1 MAKRRIGFAAALFAG
16 AVLAQAA
23 LAQAPPPGV
32 FSEVQTAV
40 GPRISPALEP
50 ATIRSRMVQ
59 LNTQKISAARRGREI
74 LKLNLFDDAIVEV
87 QIKRVRPTRTGYF
100 ISGRPKGMEWG
111 DVRLVVNGPVMVGTV
126 ETPEGT
132 FTIRSGGSGRSVIR
146 QIDPSKELFE
156 CGVEE
161 ASPPPAPPLPARP
174 DNAISSA
181 NPPPAGAFSLPSPQA
196 DDRPTE
202 DGSEIRVLVVYT
214 PAVQEHFGGAP
225 GARALVD
232 LMIQSTNQA
241 FEDSGINPR
250 LVLAHSTRVN
260 YLETAGGDSVVGTG
274 KLALE
279 DPNDGVMDE
288 VHALRNRYAADLV
301 HLLLHEEFSIFGGV
315 AGIAGR
321 MRYEDLS
328 FEDDAFAATAVSQGS
343 ASEYTFAHETGHNLG
358 LRHDRFTTN
367 SRAIYPYAYG
377 YVNKRQFDPGAPET
391 ARWRTLMAYPGR
403 CREAGFD
410 CQRLLR
416 FSNPD
421 QTYLGDPLGVA
432 ADSPITGPDGPSD
445 ARLTVNKTAPWAGSF
460 RSQACTDFSVSPETT
475 VASISGGEVVIQV
488 DTSPGCLWEASSQAG
503 FLRIASDLLSAGPG
517 PVKLEIEANGSGRER
532 SGSVTVAGKEIT
544 VRQLATTEGVCG
556 RTTAVLNAIMGAAG
570 FSDVAQCDEI
580 ADDDLAQVTS
590 LSLSRQGLGSL
601 KERDLAGLA
610 GLRSL
615 DLQGNQLARLPE
627 GVFADLSNLEDLQ
640 LHGNLLTELPAGL
653 FSGLSSLQN
662 LRLDG
667 NRLTELPEGVFADLS
682 NLEDLQLD
690 GNRLTELPAGLFSG
704 LSSLTN
710 LSVSD
715 NRITRLPEG
724 LFSGLSRLG
733 ILEING
739 NRLTELPSGL
749 FSGLSRLWVLHI
761 RDNRLTEFP
770 AGLISGLSRLRV
782 LYIDGNRL
790 TELPEG
796 LFSGL
801 SRLSS
806 LNISD
811 NLLTELPA
819 GLFSGLSGFSSLHV
833 RDNLLTELPAGL
845 FSGLSGFRT
854 LDISANRF
862 TELPAGQFS
871 GLSNLQILFLH
882 RNRWR
887 ELPAGLFSGLSN
899 LESLVISE
907 SYLTE
912 LPEGIFADLVSLSS
926 LNLSDNDLS
935 SLPSG
940 VFSGLTELRTL
951 RLDGNRVN
959 PLPLPI
965 SLEKVG
971 NGGFKAIAPSGV
983 PFTLVLP
990 VTIND
995 AGEIEGGAS
1004 TVTISAGAVESAALR
1019 VERMAGTDEAV
1030 HVDIEALPTVPSLH
1044 DGYVLEKDETLPRE
1058 ILPPHAMKD
1067 AALTGLAVSA
1077 GDLLPAF
1084 AVELTTYATI
1094 VENTTPSV
1102 TITPTTRNADATVE
1116 FLNAQDGVLADAD
1129 ERAEGHQVSLDP
1141 GDNTI
1146 KVKVTA
1152 QDGADTRIYTLV
1164 VTRDGPAGVC
1174 GRTAEVRDEIVKLL
1188 DGIENCVE
1196 VTEDRLAD
1204 IRKLDLRGKN
1214 ISTLRSGDFAGLT
1227 QLVGI
1232 DLADNELVQLPG
1244 DVFSGL
1250 TALRSVLLSNNRL
1263 TSLPDGVFSGLTAL
1277 ASVWLHENRLTALPD
1292 GVFSGLTAL
1301 EAVLL
1306 SDNRLTALPDGVF
1319 SGLTALEKV
1328 LLNRNSLTSLP
1339 GGVFE
1344 GLVELETLWLGRN
1357 RLDSLPPGIFSGLTS
1372 LEGLNLDSNQFTEF
1386 PKNVFRG
1393 LTSLKGLSLQSN
1405 PASNLP
1411 EDLFF
1416 GLSALERIALYG
1428 LPLTSLPESI
1438 FSGLAALE
1446 HIGIGGTRLTSLPA
1460 GIFSSLPALEEL
1472 LLYTNAVRSLPAGIF
1487 SGLTKLRVLW
1497 LPENRLDT
1505 LPAGIFSDLSALER
1519 LNLQDNSLSSLPAGI
1534 LSGLS
1539 ALQDLYLA
1547 NNGLSGL
1554 PPGIFSG
1561 LSSLAELDLRGNAID
1576 PLPLSVSLEKA
1587 EESKFKAVAPTGAP
1601 FALALPVNI
1610 SSTGTIEGDID
1621 AVRIPAGEV
1630 ESTSVG
1636 VTRVTGAEDA
1646 VTVNLGTLPTPP
1658 AQHQGYVLKKDGTL
1672 PRVILP
1678 GSKLAPLA
1686 QVTGVEVALGVEQL
1700 EVSWDAVSDA
1710 DGYSVQWKSREE
1722 AYDEDRQV
1730 ELAGS
1735 DTTSYTIAEL
1745 TPGTQY
1751 TVRVIATKDN
1761 ADDGEP
1767 SEEVTGKPTAQAL
1780 AQVTGVA
1787 VEPGFEELAV
1797 SWDAVSDAN
1806 GYTVQWKSGSEDYDE
1821 ARQAVLTGVDTLSHT
1836 IADLSGGTQYTV
1848 RVIATKD
1855 NADEGPPSSEVTG
1868 TPKSSPPAQVRG
1880 LETAAGIERLD
1891 VTWTAVSDADGYTVQ
1906 WKSGEEAYDEAR
1918 QVELAGSD
1926 TTSHTIAGLTPG
1938 ARYTVRVI
1946 ATRAN
1951 ADDGMPSEEVTGTPN
1966 SERLAQVTGLEITP
1980 GIEQLEVSWEAVSDA
1995 DGYTVQWKS
2004 GEEAY
2009 DEDRQAVIAGADTVS
2024 YTIAE
2029 LMVGTQ
2035 YTVRVIATK
2044 DNADEGPPSSE
2055 VTGTPKSSPPAQVR
2069 GLETAAGIERL
2080 DVTWTAVSDANG
2092 YKVQWKSGEEDYD
2105 GARQAVVP
2113 SGDTLS
2119 HTIADLS
2126 GGTEYTV
2133 RVLATKDNAD
2143 DGLPS
2148 NEVTGIPKAT
2158 PPAQVTGV
2166 AVEPGFEELA
2176 VSWDAVPDADGYKVQ
2191 WKSGSQDYD
2200 EVRQVALLGGE
2211 TTSYTIIDLTVDTEY
2226 TVRVIATKDY
2236 AEDGAPSEE
2245 VTATLANPDP
2255 DVNADGTLDGD
2266 DAQVMYQAYAS
2277 EERVGDGE
2285 SGGTAALRR
2294 TLLSGLAATANP
2306 SDDDLKAMLRR
2317 ANVWRSVGVAVG
2329 GDINEDGA
2337 IDGDDA
2343 FVMYYAYEFAD
2354 LVGDGETGGTARHR
2368 QHLLSSRANKDNPT
2382 DQDLKRM
2389 LRRANALR
2397 DKFG

>member
-1 MAKRRIGFAAALFAG
+1 MIGTAKLSRAAALLAA
-16 AVLAQAA
+16 AVLMQEAT
-23 LAQAPPPGV
+23 AQAPPPGV

-59 LNTQKISAARRGREI
+59 LNTQKITAARRGREI

-132 FTIRSGGSGRSVIR
+132 FTIRSGGLGRHVIR

-225 GARALVD
+225 GARALAD

-260 YLETAGGDSVVGTG
+260 YLETGGGALAAGNGL
-274 KLALE
+274 LALK

-301 HLLLHEEFSIFGGV
+301 HLLLHQEFSIFGGV

-328 FEDDAFAATAVSQGS
+328 FEDDAFAATAVSEGRP
-343 ASEYTFAHETGHNLG
+343 SEYTFAHETGHNLG
-358 LRHDRFTTN
+358 MRHDRFVSYS

-391 ARWRTLMAYPGR
+391 ARWVTLMAYPNR

-410 CQRLLR
+410 CQQLLR

-460 RSQACTDFSVSPETT
+460 RSQACTDFSVSQDTA
-475 VASISGGEVVIQV
+475 VASIFGGDVVVQV

-503 FLRIASDLLSAGPG
+503 FLRIASDVLSAGPG
-517 PVKLEIEANGSGRER
+517 PVILEIEANDSGRER
-532 SGSVTVAGKEIT
+532 SGSVTVAGKEIA

-580 ADDDLAQVTS
+580 AADDLAQITS

-601 KERDLAGLA
+601 KARDFAGLA

-627 GVFADLSNLEDLQ
+627 DVFADLSNLEDLQ
-640 LHGNLLTELPAGL
+640 LHGNLLTELPTGLFSGLSGLQNLQLHGNLLTELPAGL
-653 FSGLSSLQN
+653 FSGLSGLQN
-662 LRLDG
+662 LQLDG
-667 NRLTELPEGVFADLS
+667 NRLAELPAGVFAGLS

-690 GNRLTELPAGLFSG
+690 GNRLAELPAGLFSG

-715 NRITRLPEG
+715 NRLTRLPEG

-739 NRLTELPSGL
+739 NRLTELPEGL
-749 FSGLSRLWVLHI
+749 FSGLSRLWVLEI
-761 RDNRLTEFP
+761 N
-770 AGLISGLSRLRV
+770 
-782 LYIDGNRL
+782 GNRL

-801 SRLSS
+801 SSFRRLS
-806 LNISD
+806 ISD
-811 NLLTELPA
+811 NLLAELPA
-819 GLFSGLSGFSSLHV
+819 GLFSGLSGFSSLGID
-833 RDNLLTELPAGL
+833 DNLLAELPAGL
-845 FSGLSGFRT
+845 FSGLSN
-854 LDISANRF
+854 LQALYISGNRF

-871 GLSNLQILFLH
+871 GLSNLKILFLH

-899 LESLVISE
+899 LETLLISE

-912 LPEGIFADLVSLSS
+912 LPEGIFADLVRLSF
-926 LNLSDNDLS
+926 LDLSDNGLS

-951 RLDGNRVN
+951 KLDGNRVN

-971 NGGFKAIAPSGV
+971 DGGFKAIAPSGA
-983 PFTLVLP
+983 PFSLVLP

-1004 TVTISAGAVESAALR
+1004 TVTISVGAVESAKLSVTR
-1019 VERMAGTDEAV
+1019 VADTQDAV
-1030 HVDIEALPTVPSLH
+1030 SVGIGMLPELPGDH
-1044 DGYVLEKDETLPRE
+1044 KGYVLTKDETLPRE
-1058 ILPPHAMKD
+1058 ILPPNAMKD
-1067 AALTGLAVSA
+1067 AALTDLAVSA
-1077 GDLLPAF
+1077 GDLVPAF

-1094 VENTTPSV
+1094 VENTNSSV

-1116 FLNAQDGVLADAD
+1116 FLNAQDGLLADAD

-1196 VTEDRLAD
+1196 VTEDRLAG
-1204 IRKLDLRGKN
+1204 IRKLDLSGKN

-1227 QLVGI
+1227 QLEFFN
-1232 DLADNELVQLPG
+1232 LANNELVQLPG

-1250 TALRSVLLSNNRL
+1250 TALEDVRLHENRL
-1263 TSLPDGVFSGLTAL
+1263 TSLPDGVFSGLIAL

-1306 SDNRLTALPDGVF
+1306 YENRLTALPDGVF
-1319 SGLTALEKV
+1319 SGLTALEEV
-1328 LLNRNSLTSLP
+1328 HLYRNSLTSLP
-1339 GGVFE
+1339 DGVFE
-1344 GLVELETLWLGRN
+1344 GLVELESLWLGGN
-1357 RLDSLPPGIFSGLTS
+1357 QLDSLPPGIFSGLTS
-1372 LEGLNLDSNQFTEF
+1372 LENLSLDSNQFTEF
-1386 PKNVFRG
+1386 PRNVFRG
-1393 LTSLKGLSLQSN
+1393 LTSLKHLSLQFN

-1416 GLSALERIALYG
+1416 GLSALEFISLNF

-1438 FSGLAALE
+1438 FSGLATLE
-1446 HIGIGGTRLTSLPA
+1446 YIGIGGTELKRLPS
-1460 GIFSSLPALEEL
+1460 GVFSGLTALESLEM
-1472 LLYTNAVRSLPAGIF
+1472 YRTPIRSLPAGVF
-1487 SGLTKLRVLW
+1487 SGLTKLRFLW
-1497 LPENRLDT
+1497 LPENRLDV

-1658 AQHQGYVLKKDGTL
+1658 AKHQGYVLQKDGTL

-1678 GSKLAPLA
+1678 GSELAPPA

-1700 EVSWDAVSDA
+1700 EVSWEAVPDA
-1710 DGYSVQWKSREE
+1710 DGYKVQWKSDDE
-1722 AYDEDRQV
+1722 A
-1730 ELAGS
+1730 
-1735 DTTSYTIAEL
+1735 
-1745 TPGTQY
+1745 
-1751 TVRVIATKDN
+1751 
-1761 ADDGEP
+1761 
-1767 SEEVTGKPTAQAL
+1767 
-1780 AQVTGVA
+1780 
-1787 VEPGFEELAV
+1787 
-1797 SWDAVSDAN
+1797 
-1806 GYTVQWKSGSEDYDE
+1806 YDE
-1821 ARQAVLTGVDTLSHT
+1821 ARQAVVAGADT
-1836 IADLSGGTQYTV
+1836 
-1848 RVIATKD
+1848 
-1855 NADEGPPSSEVTG
+1855 
-1868 TPKSSPPAQVRG
+1868 
-1880 LETAAGIERLD
+1880 
-1891 VTWTAVSDADGYTVQ
+1891 VSY
-1906 WKSGEEAYDEAR
+1906 
-1918 QVELAGSD
+1918 
-1926 TTSHTIAGLTPG
+1926 TIAGLTPG

-1980 GIEQLEVSWEAVSDA
+1980 GIEQLAVSWDAVSDA
-1995 DGYTVQWKS
+1995 DGYT
-2004 GEEAY
+2004 
-2009 DEDRQAVIAGADTVS
+2009 
-2024 YTIAE
+2024 
-2029 LMVGTQ
+2029 
-2035 YTVRVIATK
+2035 
-2044 DNADEGPPSSE
+2044 
-2055 VTGTPKSSPPAQVR
+2055 
-2069 GLETAAGIERL
+2069 
-2080 DVTWTAVSDANG
+2080 
-2092 YKVQWKSGEEDYD
+2092 
-2105 GARQAVVP
+2105 
-2113 SGDTLS
+2113 
-2119 HTIADLS
+2119 
-2126 GGTEYTV
+2126 
-2133 RVLATKDNAD
+2133 
-2143 DGLPS
+2143 
-2148 NEVTGIPKAT
+2148 
-2158 PPAQVTGV
+2158 
-2166 AVEPGFEELA
+2166 
-2176 VSWDAVPDADGYKVQ
+2176 VQ

-2226 TVRVIATKDY
+2226 TVRVIATKVD
-2236 AEDGAPSEE
+2236 ADDGLPSEE

-2285 SGGTAALRR
+2285 SGGTAESRR
-2294 TLLSGLAATANP
+2294 TLLSGVAGVSNP
-2306 SDDDLKAMLRR
+2306 TDDDLRAMLRR

-2397 DKFG
+2397 DEFG